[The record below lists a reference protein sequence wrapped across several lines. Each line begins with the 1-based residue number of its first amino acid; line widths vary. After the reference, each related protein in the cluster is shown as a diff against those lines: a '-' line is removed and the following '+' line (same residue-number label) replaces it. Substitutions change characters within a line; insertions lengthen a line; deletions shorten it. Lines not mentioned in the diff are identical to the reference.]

1 MTKYTIRDKNDKKV
15 YIIKEKVKDAALEIT
30 IKNQDDYDEIDI
42 IAKKLHLGFYKT
54 KGNKAILKGHRKD
67 LEKYVDLIYGGD
79 TSIKEKVRDAVSL
92 RKGDWFVI
100 NKRSD
105 KNNYLYKVIDDQFR
119 ARDGYFYTLLA
130 EVYQIESKYV
140 YIKKYSTKE
149 FLPRELKN
157 ISVFGSAAEAIKWL
171 KHRLAIA
178 ERDIVEERV
187 NDILHNFYIEH
198 NGDVYSAIELKK
210 GSDDERLFLKALKG
224 HRIQYKKSENTHSG
238 KGYVSYYDFR

>member
-15 YIIKEKVKDAALEIT
+15 YIIKEKVK
-30 IKNQDDYDEIDI
+30 
-42 IAKKLHLGFYKT
+42 
-54 KGNKAILKGHRKD
+54 
-67 LEKYVDLIYGGD
+67 
-79 TSIKEKVRDAVSL
+79 DAVSL

-119 ARDGYFYTLLA
+119 VRDGYFHTLLA
-130 EVYQIESKYV
+130 EVYQIEPKYV

-149 FLPRELKN
+149 FLSRELKN

-178 ERDIVEERV
+178 ERDIVEDRV
-187 NDILHNFYIEH
+187 NDILQNYYIEH
-198 NGDVYSAIELKK
+198 NGDVYSAIEVKK

-224 HRIQYKKSENTHSG
+224 FRIQYKKSENTHSG